1 MRVYRPHINACHL
14 LHEITKQFYIKA
26 SDATQLVTQLN
37 VIVAFRQVAVMIDDS
52 IHGCWT

>member
-1 MRVYRPHINACHL
+1 MRVYQPHTNACYL
-14 LHEITKQFYIKA
+14 LCKTTKQFYIKA

>member
-14 LHEITKQFYIKA
+14 LREITKQFYIKA